1 MRSAR
6 LLGLFPRIPCVC
18 GLAAACS
25 SDPPTLGSSS
35 TGGGAYGSATGGT
48 AAGTGASASAV
59 TGGTPATGGSSSG
72 ATSSSSSGGGPPSGG
87 GSPTGGTHA
96 SGGEQ
101 ATGGAAAGGAGG
113 STGGTTEPAP
123 TGGVAGTGGSSSL
136 SGAGGVDDDS
146 GGAGPTAGM
155 GTGGVLVCPS
165 AACGNTQRQN
175 ERCTDTDSVGLG
187 KYQILTN
194 LWGAK
199 GTAESDGQCTWTL
212 CESGGKIAWG
222 TEFTWTSGDEISV
235 KSFAAAILGW
245 HWSDI
250 PQGTGLPVQLSQD
263 RRIPCTW
270 SFQLDV
276 DDAASLNVAWDLWL
290 STESSPSQFT
300 SPSDEIMVWVDR
312 QNKEDPIGY
321 EEGVQDTVAIG
332 DAEWEL
338 YRGNNGGNEVYSYL
352 RKPSAQCATLDL
364 NDFLQDLV
372 GRGWVDASKYLIS
385 IESGPEVVRGKGQVV
400 TETYSC
406 DVQ

>member
-6 LLGLFPRIPCVC
+6 LLGLFPGLSCVC
-18 GLAAACS
+18 GLTAACS
-25 SDPPTLGSSS
+25 SDPPTLSPSS
-35 TGGGAYGSATGGT
+35 TGGAFGSVTGGTSSGTGAGAATVTGGT
-48 AAGTGASASAV
+48 AS
-59 TGGTPATGGSSSG
+59 TGGSSSG
-72 ATSSSSSGGGPPSGG
+72 GRSSSSSGGRPPSGG
-87 GSPTGGTHA
+87 ASPTGGTHA
-96 SGGEQ
+96 TGGDQ
-101 ATGGAAAGGAGG
+101 ATGGSTIDGTGG
-113 STGGTTEPAP
+113 STGGSLES
-123 TGGVAGTGGSSSL
+123 TGGVAATGGSSAL
-136 SGAGGVDDDS
+136 SGAGGVDHDS
-146 GGAGPTAGM
+146 GGAGPTGGM
-155 GTGGVLVCPS
+155 GTGGIICPS

-199 GTAESDGQCTWTL
+199 GTAESDGQCTWTV

-245 HWSDI
+245 HWSGI
-250 PQGTGLPVQLSQD
+250 PQGTGLPVQLSD
-263 RRIPCTW
+263 GRRIPCTW
-270 SFQLDV
+270 SFELDV

-321 EEGVQDTVAIG
+321 EEGVQDTVTIG

-352 RKPSAQCATLDL
+352 RKPSAECATVDL
-364 NDFLQDLV
+364 KDFLDDLV
-372 GRGWVDASKYLIS
+372 ARGWVDASKYLIS
-385 IESGPEVVRGKGQVV
+385 IESGPEVVRGKGQLV

>member
-6 LLGLFPRIPCVC
+6 LLGLFPGLSCVC
-18 GLAAACS
+18 GLTAACS
-25 SDPPTLGSSS
+25 SDPPTLSPSS
-35 TGGGAYGSATGGT
+35 TGGAFGSVTGGTSSGTGAGAATVTGGT
-48 AAGTGASASAV
+48 AS
-59 TGGTPATGGSSSG
+59 TGGSSSG
-72 ATSSSSSGGGPPSGG
+72 GRSSSSSGGRPPSGG
-87 GSPTGGTHA
+87 ASPTGGTHA
-96 SGGEQ
+96 TGGDQ
-101 ATGGAAAGGAGG
+101 ATGGSTIDGTGG
-113 STGGTTEPAP
+113 STGGSLEP
-123 TGGVAGTGGSSSL
+123 TGGVSGTGGSSAL
-136 SGAGGVDDDS
+136 SGAGGVDDS
-146 GGAGPTAGM
+146 GGAGPTGGM
-155 GTGGVLVCPS
+155 GTGGIICPS

-245 HWSDI
+245 HWSGI
-250 PQGTGLPVQLSQD
+250 PQGTGLPVQLSD
-263 RRIPCTW
+263 GRRIPCTW
-270 SFQLDV
+270 SFELDV

-352 RKPSAQCATLDL
+352 RKPSAECATVDL
-364 NDFLQDLV
+364 KDFLDDLV
-372 GRGWVDASKYLIS
+372 ARGWVDASKYLIS
-385 IESGPEVVRGKGQVV
+385 IESGPEVVRGKGQLV